1 MRMSLGPVLVVP
13 ALLAATA
20 YAVTVVVPA
29 TADTNSSRSA
39 TTHEYTKGAV
49 KGRGL
54 YASNG
59 CVACHTLQRRDTFTD
74 AATGPDASSV
84 GEQLN
89 DRPGLL
95 GDQRYG
101 PDLSCVGDRLPKDLK
116 TDDDKLNWMIAF
128 LQDPPSMHPGST
140 MPSYRFLRTAD
151 LRRLAAY
158 LIEHTCETP

>member
-1 MRMSLGPVLVVP
+1 MRMSLGPVLAGP
-13 ALLAATA
+13 ALLAAIA
-20 YAVTVVVPA
+20 YGVTVVVPA
-29 TADTNSSRSA
+29 TADENSTRTA

-74 AATGPDASSV
+74 AATGPDASTP

-89 DRPGLL
+89 DDPGLL

-101 PDLSCVGDRLPKDLK
+101 PDLSCVGDRVPDTAK
-116 TDDDKLNWMIAF
+116 TRDDKLNWMVAY

-140 MPSYRFLRTAD
+140 MPSYRFLVTAD